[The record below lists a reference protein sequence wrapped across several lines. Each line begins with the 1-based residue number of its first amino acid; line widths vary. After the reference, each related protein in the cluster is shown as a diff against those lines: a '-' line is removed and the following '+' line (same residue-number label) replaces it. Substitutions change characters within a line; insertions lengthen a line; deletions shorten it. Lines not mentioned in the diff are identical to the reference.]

1 VSVHRNVYMEIARLV
16 AKLSDEPSRP
26 TSAVF
31 VSVDGANIIASAANR
46 SLPTSVWQEERF
58 QKPKKYLYIEHA
70 ERNAI
75 YDACRRG
82 VSLKG
87 STVYLPW
94 FPCVECA
101 RALALVGVSIM
112 FCVEPDWKE
121 ERYNFLD
128 AKAILEEAGVWIHY
142 IREEA

>member
-1 VSVHRNVYMEIARLV
+1 VNVYMEIARLV
-16 AKLSDEPSRP
+16 AQLSDEPSRH

-31 VSVDGANIIASAANR
+31 VSEDGANIIASAANH
-46 SLPTSVWQEERF
+46 SLPTSIWHEDRF

-75 YDACRRG
+75 YEACRRG
-82 VSLKG
+82 TSLAG

-101 RALALVGVSIM
+101 RALALVGVSCM
-112 FCVEPDWKE
+112 VCVEPDWKE
-121 ERYNFLD
+121 ERHNFLD
-128 AKAILEEAGVWIHY
+128 AKAILEEAGVR
-142 IREEA
+142 IRYVDLAS

>member
-1 VSVHRNVYMEIARLV
+1 MNVYMEIARLV
-16 AKLSDEPSRP
+16 AQLSDEPSRH

-31 VSVDGANIIASAANR
+31 VSADGTNIIASAANH
-46 SLPTSVWQEERF
+46 SLPKLMWHEERF

-101 RALALVGVSIM
+101 RALALVGIKNMV
-112 FCVEPDWKE
+112 CVEPNWNE

-128 AKAILEEAGVWIHY
+128 AKAILEESGVRIKY
-142 IREEA
+142 VDLAS